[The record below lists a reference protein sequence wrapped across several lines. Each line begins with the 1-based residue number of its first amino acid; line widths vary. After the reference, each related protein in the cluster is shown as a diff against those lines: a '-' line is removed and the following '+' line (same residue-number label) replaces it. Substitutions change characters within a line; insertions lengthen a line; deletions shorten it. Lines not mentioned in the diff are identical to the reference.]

1 MDFDFNKA
9 FEAMME
15 ENGLDT
21 AVVLG
26 HINPDGDA
34 AGSVMGVA
42 HYLHCTY
49 PQYRILP
56 YLAENVDR
64 GPMKQLAQEKV
75 FKPFRMPEFSRGQ
88 RYGAV
93 VCDTATKARM
103 EGLALYEGAAGSV
116 VIDHHAG
123 NEGYG
128 DYRHCW
134 NAEACAQVLWGIL
147 DGNCLRRAGQEP
159 YPNAAD
165 YLYMGILHDTERFSR
180 ATREVLQAA
189 SGLIDCGAD
198 HRKVILTMQTQTV
211 HELVQQA
218 KLMQLLK
225 REMEGKVAYIFLSY
239 EDSQR
244 LGLAYED
251 IHPVSGILRDCQ
263 DVELGFTVFEE
274 TPGFARCSFRS
285 DGRWINV
292 NELLAP
298 FGGGG
303 HAGAAGLKK
312 KSEDLPGLLQEIL
325 GAVREKRESLEG
337 RGAPV

>member
-1 MDFDFNKA
+1 
-9 FEAMME
+9 
-15 ENGLDT
+15 
-21 AVVLG
+21 
-26 HINPDGDA
+26 
-34 AGSVMGVA
+34 
-42 HYLHCTY
+42 
-49 PQYRILP
+49 
-56 YLAENVDR
+56 
-64 GPMKQLAQEKV
+64 
-75 FKPFRMPEFSRGQ
+75 
-88 RYGAV
+88 
-93 VCDTATKARM
+93 
-103 EGLALYEGAAGSV
+103 
-116 VIDHHAG
+116 
-123 NEGYG
+123 
-128 DYRHCW
+128 
-134 NAEACAQVLWGIL
+134 
-147 DGNCLRRAGQEP
+147 
-159 YPNAAD
+159 
-165 YLYMGILHDTERFSR
+165 
-180 ATREVLQAA
+180 
-189 SGLIDCGAD
+189 
-198 HRKVILTMQTQTV
+198 
-211 HELVQQA
+211 
-218 KLMQLLK
+218 MQLLK

-251 IHPVSGILRDCQ
+251 IHPMSGILRDCQ